1 MPDAGWSEGAVTDA
15 CAAIVERDDPHL
27 HSTALFAA
35 EPARSRLMVLYAFDC
50 ELSRAVQASKES
62 LIPRMRLQWW
72 RDAITEAGHGKPP
85 KAHEVAVPLAEL
97 LSAPGYMA
105 LHPVLNQMIDA
116 REMELSGLNSDEDWR
131 LWAQLRFRSR
141 VQAAMIL
148 LDATS
153 GEAPDI
159 AEPMALAFALRTARA
174 MAMRDGQALL
184 PQVRGE
190 AISAIARDEDPG
202 PVVSALQSDARTA
215 MEALDNARN
224 SFSASRSAV
233 PALLPLLRDRRVLRL
248 ASAPGFTFGD
258 LDEIDRP
265 FDGLKLAWRAAL
277 GRW

>member
-15 CAAIVERDDPHL
+15 CAAVVERDDPHL
-27 HSTALFAA
+27 HSTALFAP
-35 EPARSRLMVLYAFDC
+35 EPARSQLMVLYAFDC

-72 RDAITEAGHGKPP
+72 RDAITEAGDGKPP

-116 REMELSGLNSDEDWR
+116 REMELSGLGSDEHWR

-148 LDATS
+148 IDATS

-215 MEALDNARN
+215 MEALDNARK
-224 SFSASRSAV
+224 SFSAPRSAV